1 MAAGEVAV
9 RVEEERG
16 LLQAAGDS
24 TASAAAVADGG
35 KGVVKVKGSA
45 VASWRRIWA
54 EAASVRPQLAVGC
67 CFLIA
72 ASLAFNGIPY
82 LAGQLLDAVAGTLPP
97 AAARRRLNAVALQL
111 VGLAALSGATGGIRA
126 YLFNSASERV
136 VARLRSKLFRALLRQ
151 DMGFFDANTSGSL
164 LSRISADTE
173 LLKDAATTNVSI
185 LLRSSANVVVA
196 LAMMLATSWRLT
208 LLALVVTPAV
218 GLAVAHFG
226 RSLRQLSKDTRT
238 AAADASSVAGD
249 TLGAIRT
256 IKAFARER
264 AEAAHYDT
272 AVQKTLDLGITTAL
286 RGATFMSFATA
297 VMVAVISLVFYYGGR
312 LVIDGHMTVG
322 ALQSFVL
329 YAVAV
334 AGAMAGVSGVVVSLM
349 TAMGASARVFELID
363 RVPQLAPC
371 GTARPFEGRHAIS
384 AELRAVWFAYPSRP
398 DAWVLQGLD
407 LTVPEGATVALCG
420 SSGSGKSTVAAMLQ
434 RFYDPQRGA
443 VLLAGVPAP
452 DIDAVH
458 LHRALGLVSQEP
470 LLLARTIRENI
481 ALSVDKATDEEVA
494 AAAAAAN
501 AASFIEGYEHK
512 YDTQVG
518 ERGVQLSGGQKQ
530 RVAIAR
536 ALLAKPLMLLLDEA
550 TSALDAESEAAVVE
564 ALERARKGRTALIIA
579 HRLSTVRD
587 ADCIAVMVRGVI
599 AERGT
604 HDELLALDGVY
615 ARLVHRQLA
624 NAALGAELPVG
635 ADGDAS
641 ADLLS

>member
-1 MAAGEVAV
+1 M
-9 RVEEERG
+9 
-16 LLQAAGDS
+16 
-24 TASAAAVADGG
+24 
-35 KGVVKVKGSA
+35 
-45 VASWRRIWA
+45 
-54 EAASVRPQLAVGC
+54 
-67 CFLIA
+67 
-72 ASLAFNGIPY
+72 
-82 LAGQLLDAVAGTLPP
+82 
-97 AAARRRLNAVALQL
+97 
-111 VGLAALSGATGGIRA
+111 
-126 YLFNSASERV
+126 
-136 VARLRSKLFRALLRQ
+136 
-151 DMGFFDANTSGSL
+151 
-164 LSRISADTE
+164 
-173 LLKDAATTNVSI
+173 
-185 LLRSSANVVVA
+185 
-196 LAMMLATSWRLT
+196 
-208 LLALVVTPAV
+208 
-218 GLAVAHFG
+218 
-226 RSLRQLSKDTRT
+226 
-238 AAADASSVAGD
+238 
-249 TLGAIRT
+249 
-256 IKAFARER
+256 
-264 AEAAHYDT
+264 
-272 AVQKTLDLGITTAL
+272 
-286 RGATFMSFATA
+286 
-297 VMVAVISLVFYYGGR
+297 
-312 LVIDGHMTVG
+312 
-322 ALQSFVL
+322 
-329 YAVAV
+329 
-334 AGAMAGVSGVVVSLM
+334 
-349 TAMGASARVFELID
+349 
-363 RVPQLAPC
+363 
-371 GTARPFEGRHAIS
+371 
-384 AELRAVWFAYPSRP
+384 
-398 DAWVLQGLD
+398 
-407 LTVPEGATVALCG
+407 
-420 SSGSGKSTVAAMLQ
+420 
-434 RFYDPQRGA
+434 
-443 VLLAGVPAP
+443 LLAGVPAP